1 MSSALRPLAV
11 LGLVSAL
18 AVTAAGAS
26 VAAGSQ
32 SAAECCTVTYD
43 KTKTHVQVTGT
54 VSYKGRAVLFSF
66 YGPCASPA
74 GPGHAFV
81 KSRWIPLTDIVAGY
95 HTIKIVQIVNGK
107 VIYTSSPRFYVKGT
121 AQLRKPVARILSGPS
136 GTTTATSVVFDI
148 HTANNDRCVYRLDAA
163 AWKTCTSRYIAY
175 KELAPGEHVFVLRA
189 YAPSGTGYAEATR
202 SFTVAGP

>member
-1 MSSALRPLAV
+1 MSAALRRLAV
-11 LGLVSAL
+11 LGFVSAL

-26 VAAGSQ
+26 VAAGSR
-32 SAAECCTVTYD
+32 SALECCTVTYD

-74 GPGHAFV
+74 GPGRAFV
-81 KSRWIPLTDIVAGY
+81 KSRWIPLTEIVAGY

-175 KELAPGEHVFVLRA
+175 KGLAPGQHLFVLRA
-189 YAPSGTGYAEATR
+189 YALSGTGYAEATR

>member
-1 MSSALRPLAV
+1 MSAALRRLAV
-11 LGLVSAL
+11 LGCVSAL
-18 AVTAAGAS
+18 AVAAAGAS
-26 VAAGSQ
+26 VAAQSR

-66 YGPCASPA
+66 HGPCASPA
-74 GPGHAFV
+74 GPGRAFV
-81 KSRWIPLTDIVAGY
+81 KSRWIPLTDLVAGY

-107 VIYTSSPRFYVKGT
+107 VIYTSSPRFYIKGT
-121 AQLRKPVARILSGPS
+121 AQLRKPVAQIRSGPS

-163 AWKTCTSRYIAY
+163 AWKTCTSRYITY
-175 KELAPGEHVFVLRA
+175 KELEPGQHLFVLRA
-189 YAPSGTGYAEATR
+189 YALSGTGYAEATR